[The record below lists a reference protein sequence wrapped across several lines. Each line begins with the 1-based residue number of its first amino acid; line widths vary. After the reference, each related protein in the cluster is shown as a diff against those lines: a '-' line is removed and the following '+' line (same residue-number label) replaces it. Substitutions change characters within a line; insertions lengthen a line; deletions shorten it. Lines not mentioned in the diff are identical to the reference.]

1 MPGPDAGAAALRRRW
16 VCLDVGETLID
27 ETRVWSEWA
36 DVLGVPR
43 LTFMAAFGA
52 AIDRGGQHQDVF
64 ALLGQYDWRDLL
76 PTVAARYGAF
86 RVEDLYPDALPAVA
100 DLRALG
106 YRIAV
111 VANQPAS
118 RSAELRA
125 LGLDA
130 EVMAMSDEL
139 GLHKP
144 DPAFYER
151 VLELMGRPMAHDVAY
166 VGDRIDNDIVPV
178 AAAGMRAVWIR
189 RGPWGVI
196 PTGVPP
202 EAALVVD
209 SLAELVERIDECWA
223 AAPVGRA

>member
-1 MPGPDAGAAALRRRW
+1 MGEGAAGHRW
-16 VCLDVGETLID
+16 VCLDVGETLVD
-27 ETRVWSEWA
+27 ETRVWSDWA

-52 AIDRGGQHQDVF
+52 SIVRGGEHQDVF
-64 ALLGQYDWRDLL
+64 ALLGQYDWRDFL
-76 PTVAARYGAF
+76 PQVIERYGAF
-86 RVEDLYPDALPAVA
+86 REEDLYPDARPAVA

-111 VANQPAS
+111 LANQPAG
-118 RSAELRA
+118 RGEELRA

-139 GLHKP
+139 GVHKP
-144 DPAFYER
+144 DAAFFDR
-151 VLELMGRPMAHDVAY
+151 ALKLMGRPRADEVVY
-166 VGDRIDNDIVPV
+166 VGDRIDNDIVP
-178 AAAGMRAVWIR
+178 AAAIGMRAVWIR

-196 PTGVPP
+196 PAAPP
-202 EAALVVD
+202 AEATLVVD

-223 AAPVGRA
+223 APVIAPVGRS